1 MKALST
7 GIRSSFRN
15 REARS
20 GERGA
25 VVVEFALVTLLLILI
40 LVGTTEL
47 GRAWYT
53 VETDDAAIEAVIE
66 GLPSSASMDY
76 GAPFGELFE
85 RYEGDFYKIDPL
97 LFSPA
102 EVALSNARSGR
113 TFRAGRVDAKVL
125 TGSLL
130 G

>member
-1 MKALST
+1 MEQSVEQAVAMIIGLLVL
-7 GIRSSFRN
+7 
-15 REARS
+15 
-20 GERGA
+20 
-25 VVVEFALVTLLLILI
+25 VVVQGVTTFWPVPVVRLQTAQ
-40 LVGTTEL
+40 GTTFLGEVTRSEL
-47 GRAWYT
+47 YKPSRAT
-53 VETDDAAIEAVIE
+53 IE

-76 GAPFGELFE
+76 GAPVGEHFA

-113 TFRAGRVDAKVL
+113 TFRAGGVNAGVL
-125 TGSLL
+125 AGSLL